1 MNEWH
6 GYPSMANRRSDRQR
20 VPNVTEGTGSPRSVD
35 ASWPWPCLRCDASVY
50 HDVLYCRRCR
60 PAAARAGQAGRRG
73 AAGPFS
79 AWIREQSYPQFVG
92 AVTSIASIELAL
104 TALWLQVMLVG
115 PANLPLLSAF

>member
-1 MNEWH
+1 MT
-6 GYPSMANRRSDRQR
+6 NRRPGRQR
-20 VPNVTEGTGSPRSVD
+20 APNVAEGTGSPRSED

-60 PAAARAGQAGRRG
+60 PAASRAGQAGRRG
-73 AAGPFS
+73 SAGPFS
-79 AWIREQSYPQFVG
+79 SWIREQSYPQFVG